1 MRHGNGRRPHG
12 RHTTS
17 RPVCVAAQV
26 NQQPHFSTIDALG
39 DGSVGQAHHVL
50 KEVAVALEA
59 AAHLAAVAG
68 IERHAHHVHNRCI
81 MAAEEAES
89 EVVRLNQETKVKT
102 KTVSPSEMTE
112 DVGTCSVSGKVAG
125 YVRDMQETEGR
136 PRNIRDEWAQGS
148 KLQVLR
154 NSMQAIQTLPP
165 RHVAKDHAVIAAEH
179 WRLPS
184 AVDCHTQIV
193 REMLRA
199 LQVSTASVPH
209 PQMK

>member
-1 MRHGNGRRPHG
+1 MKHGNGRRPHG

-17 RPVCVAAQV
+17 RPVCVAVQV
-26 NQQPHFSTIDALG
+26 NQQPHSSTIDALG

-68 IERHAHHVHNRCI
+68 TERHTHHVHNRCI
-81 MAAEEAES
+81 VAAEEADS
-89 EVVRLNQETKVKT
+89 EVVRLYQETKI
-102 KTVSPSEMTE
+102 KTVSPSEKTE
-112 DVGTCSVSGKVAG
+112 DVGTCSVSGKIAG
-125 YVRDMQETEGR
+125 YVRDMQECGGI
-136 PRNIRDEWAQGS
+136 PRNIRDEWAHGL

-154 NSMQAIQTLPP
+154 DSMQAIQTLPP

>member
-1 MRHGNGRRPHG
+1 MKHGNGRRPHG
-12 RHTTS
+12 RHTAS
-17 RPVCVAAQV
+17 RPVCVAVQV
-26 NQQPHFSTIDALG
+26 NQQPHSSTIDALG
-39 DGSVGQAHHVL
+39 DDSVGQAQYVF

-59 AAHLAAVAG
+59 AAHLATVAG
-68 IERHAHHVHNRCI
+68 TERHAHHVHNRCI

-89 EVVRLNQETKVKT
+89 EAVRLNQETKIKT
-102 KTVSPSEMTE
+102 KTVSPSEKTE
-112 DVGTCSVSGKVAG
+112 VVGTCSVSGKIAG

-165 RHVAKDHAVIAAEH
+165 RYVAKDHAVIAAEH

-184 AVDCHTQIV
+184 AVPTATRRLCV
-193 REMLRA
+193 RCCARCKYRP
-199 LQVSTASVPH
+199 QASH
-209 PQMK
+209 IHR